1 VNIATLGQRNIQIAR
16 ESAVVRGVK
25 PVNPAQIDPVAR
37 RVIFG
42 KVVVRFNV
50 IHDQA
55 ARIGTSRHTETDVL
69 SRRILRQLSNNG
81 HAFDILDGGLEAGL
95 HRIAGLREV
104 NLQLRLTY
112 VEQTWNQ
119 GQSR

>member
-1 VNIATLGQRNIQIAR
+1 MSSTTRETPDGAFPGTVRVGVVDFIDSPIVGRAR
-16 ESAVVRGVK
+16 
-25 PVNPAQIDPVAR
+25 
-37 RVIFG
+37 
-42 KVVVRFNV
+42 
-50 IHDQA
+50 DQA

-112 VEQTWNQ
+112 VEQTWNH